1 MYYLRIRQKL
11 VYVKILFDLKIKR
24 KWSKNKYVNNI
35 KGNKLTNTP

>member
-24 KWSKNKYVNNI
+24 KWSKINM
-35 KGNKLTNTP
+35 